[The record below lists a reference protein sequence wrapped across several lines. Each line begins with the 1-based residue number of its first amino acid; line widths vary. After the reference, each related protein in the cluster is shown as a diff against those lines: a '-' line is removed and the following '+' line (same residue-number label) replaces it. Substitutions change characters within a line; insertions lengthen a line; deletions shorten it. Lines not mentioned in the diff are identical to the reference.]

1 VAWRRRRRCVDT
13 TCTGQTRSPEETEKK
28 PTTTSATAT
37 ADNANATS
45 DNANATAAKTTA
57 DNATADNAT
66 ASTSRSTGDQCL
78 KPRWGRVCGFEPVLP
93 FFGYGNKWKA
103 HNVDTRLKK
112 SLCSGRNSCGKYC
125 QCRKERTIRHFNRVD
140 FRLWTCQPQDSEDY
154 IFGTLFQFRDCKK
167 KSKKNT
173 GQ

>member
-1 VAWRRRRRCVDT
+1 MAGSTPTLRLILVLAAIVLCLMGETVAWRRRRRCVDT

-66 ASTSRSTGDQCL
+66 ASTSRSTGDQV
-78 KPRWGRVCGFEPVLP
+78 RRVAWL
-93 FFGYGNKWKA
+93 Y
-103 HNVDTRLKK
+103 
-112 SLCSGRNSCGKYC
+112 
-125 QCRKERTIRHFNRVD
+125 
-140 FRLWTCQPQDSEDY
+140 
-154 IFGTLFQFRDCKK
+154 
-167 KSKKNT
+167 
-173 GQ
+173 